1 MTFTATGSS
10 ELLSFLSVGTPT
22 GLPPIATLDGVSLT
36 LVPEPAALGLLGVGL
51 VGLVAVRR
59 RA

>member
-1 MTFTATGSS
+1 MTFTATSAT
-10 ELLSFLSVGTPT
+10 ETLSFLSIGTPS

-36 LVPEPAALGLLGVGL
+36 QVPEPAALGLLGVGL
-51 VGLVAVRR
+51 IGLIAARR